1 MATESMA
8 FPSTI
13 AATAGTAQPAEWPLP
28 ARVDRDTAY
37 LFAKR
42 ALDLVVA
49 VVLLVSLLPL
59 FALIAIAICL
69 DSGWPIFYRGTRIGR
84 FGRPFT
90 VLKFRSMRADADPA
104 AHAAYLRDLI

>member
-84 FGRPFT
+84 FGRH
-90 VLKFRSMRADADPA
+90 LDDLSDRPA
-104 AHAAYLRDLI
+104 LALAIPEPDRG